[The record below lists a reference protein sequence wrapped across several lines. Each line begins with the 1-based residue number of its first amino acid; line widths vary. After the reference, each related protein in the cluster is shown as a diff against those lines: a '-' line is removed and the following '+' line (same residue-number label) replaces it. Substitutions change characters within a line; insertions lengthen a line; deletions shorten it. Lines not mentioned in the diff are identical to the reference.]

1 MKDVLTYIRKEL
13 EANSDEKNKE
23 SGQRYFKEPVQLIGV
38 KTAIVGKISKR
49 SFEMVKQ
56 NKKSEIFQ
64 LCEKLWKTGYMEESF
79 IACNWSYFVRKDYK
93 PEDFKIFEKWV
104 NNYVSNWAACDTLC
118 NHSIGE
124 FLERYPA
131 FIDELKKW
139 TASSNRWVKR
149 ASAVSLIIPARKGKF
164 LADVFQ
170 IADKLL
176 MDKDDLV
183 QKGYGW
189 MLKAA
194 SQAHQIDVFN
204 YVVKNKNVMP
214 RTALRYAIEKMPNEL
229 KTIAMKK

>member
-13 EANSDEKNKE
+13 EANSDEKTKE

-38 KTAIVGKISKR
+38 KTAIVGKIGKR

-56 NKKSEIFQ
+56 NPKSGIFQ

-118 NHSIGE
+118 NHTIGE
-124 FLERYPA
+124 FLEMYPV

-149 ASAVSLIIPARKGKF
+149 ASAVSLIIPARKGRF

>member
-13 EANSDEKNKE
+13 EANSDEKTKE

-38 KTAIVGKISKR
+38 KTAIVSKIGKR

-56 NKKSEIFQ
+56 NPKSGIFQ

-118 NHSIGE
+118 NHTIGE
-124 FLERYPA
+124 FLEMYPV

-149 ASAVSLIIPARKGKF
+149 ASAVSLIIPARKGRF

>member
-13 EANSDEKNKE
+13 EANSDEKTKE

-38 KTAIVGKISKR
+38 KTAIVGKIGKR

-56 NKKSEIFQ
+56 NKRSEIFQ

-124 FLERYPA
+124 FLEMYPA

-149 ASAVSLIIPARKGKF
+149 ASAVSLIIPARKGNF
-164 LADVFQ
+164 LTDVFQ

-194 SQAHQIDVFN
+194 SQTHQIDVFN

>member
-124 FLERYPA
+124 FLERYPT

-139 TASSNRWVKR
+139 TASSNLWVKR